1 MQRAARQQATSGR
14 TAHGRP
20 RSPLSAAHARA
31 AGYTPHRDHC
41 IDRSHRNRPTDC
53 VAEER
58 RQPRVCGRL
67 PRRAGACSARR
78 AASARAP
85 AAPDQCCGAAHGYP
99 TGHTAAHHVD
109 ALLVVGDE
117 LVEADAEVRER
128 RLPLRTEPNRAETPM
143 VVSVDWR
150 IITWQ
155 TLKPGP
161 ARPLKADRALLW
173 ARTHASARA
182 HKKSGARAPW
192 PTSRR
197 TRAHTRCTL
206 APQ

>member
-1 MQRAARQQATSGR
+1 MRRRDAATRAWTMQRAARQQATSGR

-31 AGYTPHRDHC
+31 AGYAPHSLRPL
-41 IDRSHRNRPTDC
+41 DRSIATDRPIAQRTNADSRGRALTAAGWRVLC
-53 VAEER
+53 TPSSER
-58 RQPRVCGRL
+58 
-67 PRRAGACSARR
+67 ARSCR
-78 AASARAP
+78 TRP
-85 AAPDQCCGAAHGYP
+85 VLRCTAHGYP

-150 IITWQ
+150 IIIGR
-155 TLKPGP
+155 L
-161 ARPLKADRALLW
+161 
-173 ARTHASARA
+173 
-182 HKKSGARAPW
+182 
-192 PTSRR
+192 
-197 TRAHTRCTL
+197 
-206 APQ
+206 